1 VSVTSSNGASVKGH
15 ASSGIVAGFLAAA
28 AIFVAL
34 VGIVQHPVRIEP
46 AAAVIALV
54 AAGMAGPHQRR
65 LAAWAIVFVGVS
77 FFLGM
82 TAAVLTNHALW

>member
-1 VSVTSSNGASVKGH
+1 MPSANGTPARAEGSSA
-15 ASSGIVAGFLAAA
+15 AVAGFLAAG

-46 AAAVIALV
+46 AAALIALV

-65 LAAWAIVFVGVS
+65 LAVWAVVFVGVS

-82 TAAVLTNHALW
+82 TVAVLTNHALW